1 MEDQL
6 TPRQTR
12 FWSIAYFVII
22 FALLGSFVL
31 ATSQITY
38 NWRWSVVPSYF
49 LVHDTIE
56 IKAEIEGDV
65 SAISQNGKQSVI
77 TIKAADGS
85 SESYEVPEGD
95 ILVSEMDMIFQGDT
109 IASYQKW
116 QPGLLMLGM
125 MTTIKV
131 SIYAIVIGIFLG
143 IWGGVARISANPAS
157 RWMAYTYVELIRGTP
172 LLVQIFIW
180 YYIGSTLM
188 NQLLQQSVG
197 IEIPALWYGVF
208 ALATFTGAYVTEI
221 VRSGIQSIN
230 LGQTEAAR
238 SLGMTHFQSL
248 RYIIMPQAMRR
259 ILPPLAGQFISLI
272 KDSSLL
278 GIIAVRELT
287 KATREAV
294 TTSFASFELFFTC
307 AALYLIITFSLSLFV
322 QYLERRM
329 GTT

>member
-65 SAISQNGKQSVI
+65 SAISHNGKQSVI

-85 SESYEVPEGD
+85 SENYEVPKGD